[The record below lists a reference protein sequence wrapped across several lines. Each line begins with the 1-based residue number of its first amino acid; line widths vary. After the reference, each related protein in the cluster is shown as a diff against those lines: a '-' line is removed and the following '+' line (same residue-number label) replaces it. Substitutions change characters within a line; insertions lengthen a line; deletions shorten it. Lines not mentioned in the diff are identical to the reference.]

1 MSDKNPNE
9 NEGRIFPFIICDS
22 ESESSNQTSPQAPV
36 SNGVQP
42 PQQVSTK
49 PGVVSPVQN
58 VQPGF
63 QPNYPPPFRATSEQ
77 TIGQTTDTTSSKVL
91 FVDLFNNKTL
101 LITDSRSMNTIY
113 KQQLFIDPY
122 NNQYPRINNYQ
133 NQNNKTR
140 KSVVGNG
147 VFRVTRLLNHANS
160 ENEIEILVN
169 ESESIIIPVSDL
181 QSQSSSVL
189 TRFAEAGLVLKKE

>member
-1 MSDKNPNE
+1 MAMP
-9 NEGRIFPFIICDS
+9 
-22 ESESSNQTSPQAPV
+22 
-36 SNGVQP
+36 
-42 PQQVSTK
+42 
-49 PGVVSPVQN
+49 
-58 VQPGF
+58 
-63 QPNYPPPFRATSEQ
+63 EQ
-77 TIGQTTDTTSSKVL
+77 TIAQTTDTTSSKSL
-91 FVDLFNNKTL
+91 FVDFYNNKTL
-101 LITDSRSMNTIY
+101 LINDSRSINTIY

-133 NQNNKTR
+133 NQNSKTR

-189 TRFAEAGLVLKKE
+189 TRFAEAGLVLKKECRKELCEYILTISSSAPQNYIWKGFNLDGIRQDCPY